1 MRLWWKLLIFGGLT
15 VSVSALADW
24 LGRRMREQAA
34 ADELASSV
42 RPWPGDGPAG
52 EVVGWRPAV
61 FFELSE
67 PEQLWVLMELI
78 RETGGCAEI
87 EEEAVRAGKTERL
100 HELLVTLLGIKDP
113 RMDLPR
119 SETVTPAARDAVRVE
134 RRARHRVDDSLFKD
148 NLLYLLRD
156 RLKPDSPLLE
166 GIFRAYERDEEPYN
180 RMRIVRAVGLIGGAR
195 ARAFLEKVV
204 REEAHYRSLASREA
218 RKYLVAN

>member
-15 VSVSALADW
+15 VGVSALADW
-24 LGRRMREQAA
+24 LGRRLRERAA
-34 ADELASSV
+34 ADARASGIK
-42 RPWPGDGPAG
+42 PWPGDGPSG

-61 FFELSE
+61 FFELTE

-78 RETGGCAEI
+78 RETGGCVEI
-87 EEEAVRAGKTERL
+87 EDEAARTGKSRRL

-119 SETVTPAARDAVRVE
+119 AEPPARDSVKTE
-134 RRARHRVDDSLFKD
+134 RRAKTRVDDSLFKD

-156 RLKPDSPLLE
+156 RLGPDSDLLE

-180 RMRIVRAVGLIGGAR
+180 RMRIVRAVGLIGGPR

-204 REEAHYRSLASREA
+204 AEEGHYRSLASREA
-218 RKYLVAN
+218 RKYLVQG

>member
-15 VSVSALADW
+15 I
-24 LGRRMREQAA
+24 GAA
-34 ADELASSV
+34 AMADYLARRLRDEPAPDPKDGI
-42 RPWPGDGPAG
+42 RPWPGEGVSG

-61 FFELSE
+61 FFDLTE

-87 EEEAVRAGKTERL
+87 EEEAVRVSKTDRL

-119 SETVTPAARDAVRVE
+119 PERPHKGARP
-134 RRARHRVDDSLFKD
+134 RVDDSLFKD

-156 RLKPDSPLLE
+156 RLKPDSLLLD

-195 ARAFLEKVV
+195 SRAFLEKVV

-218 RKYLVAN
+218 RKYLVEN

>member
-15 VSVSALADW
+15 LT
-24 LGRRMREQAA
+24 AA
-34 ADELASSV
+34 AMADYLA
-42 RPWPGDGPAG
+42 RRLQAEPAPDPKDGIGPWPGDGVSG

-61 FFELSE
+61 FFDLTE

-87 EEEAVRAGKTERL
+87 EQEAVRVSKTERL

-119 SETVTPAARDAVRVE
+119 PESVSPPARQAARVP
-134 RRARHRVDDSLFKD
+134 RASQRVDDSLFKD

-156 RLKPDSPLLE
+156 RLKPDSPLLD
-166 GIFRAYERDEEPYN
+166 GIFRAYDRDEEPYN

-218 RKYLVAN
+218 RKYLVEN

>member
-1 MRLWWKLLIFGGLT
+1 MRLWWRLLIFGGLT
-15 VSVSALADW
+15 VGVSALADW
-24 LGRRMREQAA
+24 LGRRLREQAE
-34 ADELASSV
+34 ADERAARV
-42 RPWPGDGPAG
+42 RPWPGEGPSG

-78 RETGGCAEI
+78 RETGGCSEI
-87 EEEAVRAGKTERL
+87 EEEALRSGKTDRL

-119 SETVTPAARDAVRVE
+119 TETVTAAARDAVRVE

-166 GIFRAYERDEEPYN
+166 GVFRAYERDEEPYN
-180 RMRIVRAVGLIGGAR
+180 RMRMVRAVGLIGGAR
-195 ARAFLEKVV
+195 ATLFLEKVV
-204 REEAHYRSLASREA
+204 REEGTYRSLASREA
-218 RKYLVAN
+218 RKHLVEN

>member
-15 VSVSALADW
+15 IGVSALADW
-24 LGRRMREQAA
+24 LGRRLREQAG
-34 ADELASSV
+34 ASSKAGV
-42 RPWPGDGPAG
+42 RPWPGEGPSA
-52 EVVGWRPAV
+52 EVIGWRPAV

-78 RETGGCAEI
+78 RETGACAEI
-87 EEEAVRAGKTERL
+87 EEEAQRTGKTERL

-119 SETVTPAARDAVRVE
+119 TETVATPGREAVRVE
-134 RRARHRVDDSLFKD
+134 RRARQRVDDSLFKD

-156 RLKPDSPLLE
+156 RLAPDSPLID
-166 GIFRAYERDEEPYN
+166 GIVRAYDRDEEPYN
-180 RMRIVRAVGLIGGAR
+180 RMRIVRTVGLIGGAR
-195 ARAFLEKVV
+195 ARTFLERVV

-218 RKYLVAN
+218 RKHLVAH

>member
-15 VSVSALADW
+15 VGAAAMADW
-24 LGRRMREQAA
+24 LGRRLRDQAKQ
-34 ADELASSV
+34 DPTGV
-42 RPWPGDGPAG
+42 RPWPGEGPSG

-61 FFELSE
+61 FFDLTE

-87 EEEAVRAGKTERL
+87 EAEAQRVSKADRL

-119 SETVTPAARDAVRVE
+119 TENVSPAARQAVPHE
-134 RRARHRVDDSLFKD
+134 RRARPRVDDSLFKD

-180 RMRIVRAVGLIGGAR
+180 RMRIVRALGLIGGPR

-218 RKYLVAN
+218 RKYLVEN

>member
-1 MRLWWKLLIFGGLT
+1 MRVWWKLLIFGGLT
-15 VSVSALADW
+15 VGVTALADW
-24 LGRRMREQAA
+24 LARRLREQAEA
-34 ADELASSV
+34 EERATSV
-42 RPWPGDGPAG
+42 RPWPGEGPSG
-52 EVVGWRPAV
+52 EPVGWRPAV

-87 EEEAVRAGKTERL
+87 EEEANRVGKSDRL

-119 SETVTPAARDAVRVE
+119 TETVTTAARDGVRVE
-134 RRARHRVDDSLFKD
+134 RRSKPRVDDSLFKD

-156 RLKPDSPLLE
+156 RLKPDSPLLD

-204 REEAHYRSLASREA
+204 KEEAHYRSLASREA